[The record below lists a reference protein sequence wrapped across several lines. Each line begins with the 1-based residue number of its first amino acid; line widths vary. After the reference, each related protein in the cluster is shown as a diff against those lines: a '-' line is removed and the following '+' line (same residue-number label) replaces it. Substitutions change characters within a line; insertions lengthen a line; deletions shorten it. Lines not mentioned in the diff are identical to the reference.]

1 MKYYKFVGTEQ
12 DTIGYPDKSL
22 VAGNIYRED
31 DLVGGEPVKGWA
43 TDDDFPDIRAEWKK
57 VGMEDFARQKLGLCD
72 RGTLKV
78 SIDTGKVDQVNKAP
92 HYNKGDVEC
101 IEAIKS
107 ATVGKK
113 GIEAVCV
120 ANVIKYLWRYEEK
133 GKPLQDV
140 QKAKWY
146 LEKLLNEIKDEK

>member
-12 DTIGYPDKSL
+12 ETIGYRDKSL
-22 VAGNIYRED
+22 VIGNIYRED
-31 DLVGGEPVKGWA
+31 DLVGGEPVKVWS
-43 TDDDFPDIRAEWKK
+43 TDDDFPDIMAEWKE
-57 VGMEDFARQKLGLCD
+57 V
-72 RGTLKV
+72 TLVDYDLQQFRAKEV
-78 SIDTGKVDQVNKAP
+78 KSTKGKVDQVNCP
-92 HYNKGDVEC
+92 SHYNKGDVEC

>member
-1 MKYYKFVGTEQ
+1 MKYYKFVGTLG
-12 DTIGYPDKSL
+12 DAKDYDDKSL
-22 VAGNIYRED
+22 ARGDIYRED
-31 DLVGGEPVKGWA
+31 DLVGGELVKVWA
-43 TDDDFPDIRAEWKK
+43 TLEDYQIMAEWKE
-57 VGMEDFARQKLGLCD
+57 VSDVDYNLQELRARE
-72 RGTLKV
+72 GTLKV
-78 SIDTGKVDQVNKAP
+78 SIDTGKIDQVNCP
-92 HYNKGDVEC
+92 SHYNKGDVEC

-146 LEKLLNEIKDEK
+146 LDKLLNEIKDEK

>member
-1 MKYYKFVGTEQ
+1 
-12 DTIGYPDKSL
+12 
-22 VAGNIYRED
+22 
-31 DLVGGEPVKGWA
+31 
-43 TDDDFPDIRAEWKK
+43 
-57 VGMEDFARQKLGLCD
+57 
-72 RGTLKV
+72 
-78 SIDTGKVDQVNKAP
+78 
-92 HYNKGDVEC
+92 VEC

-146 LEKLLNEIKDEK
+146 LDKLLNEIKDEK

>member
-12 DTIGYPDKSL
+12 DAVDYHDKSL
-22 VAGNIYRED
+22 VIANIYRED
-31 DLVGGEPVKGWA
+31 DLVGGEPVKTFA
-43 TDDDFPDIRAEWKK
+43 TDDYFPDIMAEWKE
-57 VGMEDFARQKLGLCD
+57 V
-72 RGTLKV
+72 TL
-78 SIDTGKVDQVNKAP
+78 VD
-92 HYNKGDVEC
+92 YDL
-101 IEAIKS
+101 
-107 ATVGKK
+107 VGKK

>member
-1 MKYYKFVGTEQ
+1 MKYYRFVGTLA
-12 DTIGYPDKSL
+12 DAKGYDDKSL
-22 VAGNIYRED
+22 ARGDIYRED
-31 DLVGGEPVKGWA
+31 DLVGGELVKIWA
-43 TDDDFPDIRAEWKK
+43 ADDDFPDIMAEWKE
-57 VGMEDFARQKLGLCD
+57 VSDVDYNLQELRARE
-72 RGTLKV
+72 GTLKV
-78 SIDTGKVDQVNKAP
+78 SIDTGKIDQVNCP
-92 HYNKGDVEC
+92 SHYNKGDVEC

-146 LEKLLNEIKDEK
+146 LDKLLNEIKDEK

>member
-1 MKYYKFVGTEQ
+1 MKYYKFVGTWLEARSYS
-12 DTIGYPDKSL
+12 DTSPVI
-22 VAGNIYRED
+22 GNIYKED
-31 DLVGGEPVKGWA
+31 HLIGGDLVKIWA
-43 TDDDFPDIRAEWKK
+43 TLEDYPNIMAEWEE
-57 VGMEDFARQKLGLCD
+57 VAST
-72 RGTLKV
+72 TLKV
-78 SIDTGKVDQVNKAP
+78 SIDTGKVDQVNCPA

-146 LEKLLNEIKDEK
+146 LEKLLNEITLHDK

>member
-1 MKYYKFVGTEQ
+1 MKYYKFVGTWLDAE
-12 DTIGYPDKSL
+12 GYSGESP
-22 VAGNIYRED
+22 VTGNIYRED
-31 DLVGGEPVKGWA
+31 DLLGGEPVKTFA
-43 TDDDFPDIRAEWKK
+43 TDDDFPDIMKEWEE
-57 VGMEDFARQKLGLCD
+57 VASTTLST
-72 RGTLKV
+72 TLKV
-78 SIDTGKVDQVNKAP
+78 SIDTGKIDQVNCP
-92 HYNKGDVEC
+92 SHYNKGDVEC

-146 LEKLLNEIKDEK
+146 LDKLLNEIKDEK

>member
-12 DTIGYPDKSL
+12 DTIGYRDKSL
-22 VAGNIYRED
+22 VIGNIYREV
-31 DLVGGEPVKGWA
+31 DLVGREPVKNWA
-43 TDDDFPDIRAEWKK
+43 ADDDFPNIMAEWEE
-57 VGMEDFARQKLGLCD
+57 VSDVDYNLQELRAREGKYS
-72 RGTLKV
+72 V
-78 SIDTGKVDQVNKAP
+78 SNSIDQVNKAP